1 MFTELMASGSGG
13 GSIWTD
19 IKTSSATG
27 TLEYKSLGNGIFAIH
42 ADLGNGAGSAGT
54 YKEIGQLPSGAYDT
68 TRNIYIYGMNGG
80 LRFAGFKIDTSG
92 KLLFYVQSGD
102 SNTQCLCDTIYAL

>member
-1 MFTELMASGSGG
+1 MLIKADMFAAGG
-13 GSIWTD
+13 GGVWTD

-42 ADLGNGAGSAGT
+42 ADLGSGAGSPGD
-54 YKEIGQLPSGAYDT
+54 YKKVGQLPSGAYDT

-80 LRFAGFKIDTSG
+80 LRSAAFKIDTSG
-92 KLLFYVQSGD
+92 KLSLYVQSGD
-102 SNTQCLCDTIYAL
+102 SNTQCMCDTIYAV